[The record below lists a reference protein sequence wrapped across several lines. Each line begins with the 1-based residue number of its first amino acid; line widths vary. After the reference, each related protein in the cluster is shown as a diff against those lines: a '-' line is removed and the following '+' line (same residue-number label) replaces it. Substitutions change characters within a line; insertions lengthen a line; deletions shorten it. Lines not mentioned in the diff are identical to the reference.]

1 MRTVAPGRVNL
12 IGDHTDYT
20 GGLVFPMAIDRW
32 TICEGE
38 ITDNLITMTSD
49 DLDGVVQFSIGAPF
63 TSDIQP
69 SWGRYIAAVASLVN
83 PQHGV
88 TGNLST
94 TIPVGA
100 GLSSSAALEL
110 AVAYALTD
118 DTEPTALAL
127 LMQQAEQRATGVPTG
142 IMDQLCI
149 ASAKV
154 GMGTL
159 IDCRSLDVQHV
170 EIPTDVDIVVQFIA
184 HRTLEGSEYADR
196 VRECAQAEELI
207 GPLRDATI
215 SSVISI
221 ENDTIK
227 RRARHVVTEN
237 QRVVDFTRALAS
249 GDYSG
254 AGALMHESH
263 RSLSADFAVST
274 QQMDDV
280 VESICATPGVYGSR
294 MTGGGFGGCIVTLCQ
309 PGTVIEGWR
318 VKPVGAA
325 HRAD

>member
-32 TICEGE
+32 TVCEGE
-38 ITDNLITMTSD
+38 ITDDLITMTSD
-49 DLDGVVQFSIGAPF
+49 NLEGVVQFSVGAPF
-63 TSDIQP
+63 TADMQP

-88 TGNLST
+88 TAHLST

-118 DTEPTALAL
+118 NIEPTALAL

-149 ASAKV
+149 ASARE

-159 IDCRSLDVQHV
+159 IDCQSLNVQHV

-207 GPLRDATI
+207 GPLRNAAL
-215 SSVISI
+215 SSVVSI

-237 QRVVDFTRALAS
+237 QRVVDFTRALTS
-249 GDYSG
+249 GDYSS

-280 VESICATPGVYGSR
+280 VESICAIPGVYGSR

-309 PGTVIEGWR
+309 PGTVLEGWK

-325 HRAD
+325 HRSD